1 MGGNDDRQADPIED
15 DGDSDKDNDGTASL
29 VYVSTAAVTMTTVVV
44 ACVIVAWRKRIAVR
58 TTAETA
64 IAANLIAP
72 DRAAAHDDE
81 KSNANYAHLLPQERI
96 QRKPIYPNLNA
107 AVDPDDGC
115 DTVRRPDS
123 DPDIMVRHNYGK
135 LQCLI
140 SIADRGIPGP
150 ESCV

>member
-1 MGGNDDRQADPIED
+1 MGGNDDRQTDPTED

-72 DRAAAHDDE
+72 DRAAHDDE

-123 DPDIMVRHNYGK
+123 EPDIMVRHNYGK